1 LSNSFSSFSS
11 NDVLTDGLSVS
22 WNIPQTVEGKM
33 FGVTCT
39 PITLKI
45 SEQVFSVYIQKKYG
59 VCIILHCI
67 PFHNLLN
74 FFPFSQDA
82 SLQPTSTQQLHVFK
96 WSIVYPII
104 TKILILCRIQINLSR
119 LMLRVVKRIIITPQS
134 WPAHF

>member
-1 LSNSFSSFSS
+1 
-11 NDVLTDGLSVS
+11 
-22 WNIPQTVEGKM
+22 VEREM
-33 FGVTCT
+33 FRVTCP
-39 PITLKI
+39 PIKLKN

-74 FFPFSQDA
+74 FLPFAHDA
-82 SLQPTSTQQLHVFK
+82 TLQPTSTQQLHVFK

-104 TKILILCRIQINLSR
+104 TKFLIPCKIQINSSR
-119 LMLRVVKRIIITPQS
+119 LMLRVVKRIIITLQP